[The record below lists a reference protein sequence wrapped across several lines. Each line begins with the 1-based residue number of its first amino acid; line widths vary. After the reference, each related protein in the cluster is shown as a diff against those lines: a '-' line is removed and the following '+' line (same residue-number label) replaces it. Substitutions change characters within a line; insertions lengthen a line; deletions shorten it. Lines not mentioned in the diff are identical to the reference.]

1 MSKYKVGDKV
11 RVRTDLISDTDKY
24 LRHTSRKPIHVDYSM
39 LNFKGQILIIKEVVR
54 NEYYKVK
61 GTNWVWT
68 DDMLEPVSVSSKPI
82 QVGDWVE
89 RVAVVSEKHRAVMS
103 KGNKYK
109 VIGVSFPRKYVELED
124 VPYGKYWNVSN
135 FKLTQPPQLPK
146 KEQPM
151 QQKQKEKKLKIFLK
165 DGSINI
171 KGIMYQ
177 LAKKTQTTTH
187 LPFVNKAIADE
198 LARVKRAT
206 RDITQ
211 KAINYNI
218 KLAATLENFKEA
230 SKVKHV
236 MTPTDA
242 VMFYEYEKAH
252 GSFDWIKKYLTS
264 KNVTSTTPVDLFKSN
279 NRHIYI
285 CEGIIYLE
293 EKDLVFATTIKFDK
307 KTKQFFL

>member
-1 MSKYKVGDKV
+1 MSKY
-11 RVRTDLISDTDKY
+11 
-24 LRHTSRKPIHVDYSM
+24 
-39 LNFKGQILIIKEVVR
+39 LNR
-54 NEYYKVK
+54 
-61 GTNWVWT
+61 
-68 DDMLEPVSVSSKPI
+68 PI

-89 RVAVVSEKHRAVMS
+89 RVNPVIEDHKTIMIQS
-103 KGNKYK
+103 NTYK
-109 VIGVSFPRKYVELED
+109 VIGISSNRTYLTLEE
-124 VPYGKYWNVSN
+124 VPGNLFWSIAN
-135 FKLTQPPQLPK
+135 FKPIQPPQSKPIPK
-146 KEQPM
+146 KGQPM

-198 LARVKRAT
+198 LARVKRSI
-206 RDITQ
+206 RDIAP
-211 KAINYNI
+211 KVINYNI
-218 KLAATLENFKEA
+218 KLAATLESFKET

-236 MTPTDA
+236 MTPADA

-252 GSFDWIKKYLTS
+252 GSFDWIKKYLTP

-293 EKDLVFATTIKFDK
+293 ESDLVFAAAIKFDK
-307 KTKQFFL
+307 KTKQFYL

>member
-11 RVRTDLISDTDKY
+11 RVRTDFTSSKKYCIS
-24 LRHTSRKPIHVDYSM
+24 TSVSMNKHVGD
-39 LNFKGQILIIKEVVR
+39 ILTIRCV
-54 NEYYKVK
+54 NPHSYKVNEN
-61 GTNWVWT
+61 NWSWT
-68 DDMLEPVSVSSKPI
+68 DDMLEPVTTTTNKYLDRPIRVGDLVERIKVTECSDAQLVRKGNIYKVINKNSKALELEGIAKGLYWDSNAFKPIQPPQSKPI
-82 QVGDWVE
+82 
-89 RVAVVSEKHRAVMS
+89 
-103 KGNKYK
+103 
-109 VIGVSFPRKYVELED
+109 
-124 VPYGKYWNVSN
+124 
-135 FKLTQPPQLPK
+135 PK
-146 KEQPM
+146 KRQPM

-177 LAKKTQTTTH
+177 LAKKDQTETH

-198 LARVKRAT
+198 LTRVKRAI
-206 RDITQ
+206 RDITP

-218 KLAATLENFKEA
+218 KLAATLESFKEA

-236 MTPTDA
+236 MTPADA

-264 KNVTSTTPVDLFKSN
+264 KNVTSTTPVGLFKSN

-285 CEGIIYLE
+285 CEGILYLE
-293 EKDLVFATTIKFDK
+293 ERDLVFAATIKFDK
-307 KTKQFFL
+307 KTKQFYL

>member
-1 MSKYKVGDKV
+1 MSIHKVGDRV
-11 RVRTDLISDTDKY
+11 RV
-24 LRHTSRKPIHVDYSM
+24 SRCVNPHSYRVDE
-39 LNFKGQILIIKEVVR
+39 N
-54 NEYYKVK
+54 
-61 GTNWVWT
+61 NWYWT
-68 DDMLEPVSVSSKPI
+68 DDMLEPVTT
-82 QVGDWVE
+82 
-89 RVAVVSEKHRAVMS
+89 AT
-103 KGNKYK
+103 NKYHGL
-109 VIGVSFPRKYVELED
+109 VFADSSSHLPAA
-124 VPYGKYWNVSN
+124 
-135 FKLTQPPQLPK
+135 FKLIQQPQSKQLPK

-198 LARVKRAT
+198 LARVKRAI
-206 RDITQ
+206 RDITP

-218 KLAATLENFKEA
+218 KLAATLESFKET

-264 KNVTSTTPVDLFKSN
+264 KNVISTTPVDLFKSN

-285 CEGIIYLE
+285 CEGTIYLE
-293 EKDLVFATTIKFDK
+293 EKDLVFAATIKFDK
-307 KTKQFFL
+307 KTKQFYL